1 MCGHDDRLLLCLKNS
16 EYSYFN
22 HKNRTASNIPAAP
35 WMLMIRPLRGD
46 TFRGRTLKRRRCPM
60 TRDKRRVTVDIPAE
74 LDQKLEQMAARRN
87 KLENRAEPVT
97 KTELVQEAL
106 DTYVEDYIAKFED
119 PQGEDLKS

>member
-1 MCGHDDRLLLCLKNS
+1 
-16 EYSYFN
+16 
-22 HKNRTASNIPAAP
+22 
-35 WMLMIRPLRGD
+35 
-46 TFRGRTLKRRRCPM
+46 M

-119 PQGEDLKS
+119 PQG

>member
-1 MCGHDDRLLLCLKNS
+1 
-16 EYSYFN
+16 
-22 HKNRTASNIPAAP
+22 
-35 WMLMIRPLRGD
+35 
-46 TFRGRTLKRRRCPM
+46 M

-119 PQGEDLKS
+119 PQD